1 MRLPS
6 NRFKA
11 ALARGEAQIGLWVAL
26 ADANAA
32 ELLATCGYDWLL
44 IDGEHAPNDVRSILA
59 QLRALAAHPVTPV
72 VRTVD
77 ANPALVKQLLDIG
90 AQTLLVP
97 MVQTAEEARAI
108 VAATR
113 YAPRGIRGMGSG
125 IARASAW
132 NQVDGYVHDAEREIC
147 VLVQVETVEGV
158 ANLEAIAATD
168 GIDGVFFGPADLSAS
183 MGKPGLPQD
192 PEVVATIDRGI
203 ATVLAAGKA
212 PGILSG
218 DPAVAER
225 YLGLG
230 ARFVAVGIDTSLLVR
245 AAVSLAA
252 RFKGRSVDTRSDG
265 LY

>member
-1 MRLPS
+1 MQLPV

-11 ALARGEAQIGLWVAL
+11 ALARGEAQIGLWVGL

-59 QLRALAAHPVTPV
+59 QLRALAPHPVTPV
-72 VRTVD
+72 VRAVD
-77 ANPALVKQLLDIG
+77 ANPALLKQLLDIG

-97 MVQTAEEARAI
+97 MVQSAEEARAV

-125 IARASAW
+125 LARASAW
-132 NQVDGYVHDAEREIC
+132 NQVEGYVHVAEREIC
-147 VLVQVETVEGV
+147 VLVQVETVQGLAE
-158 ANLEAIAATD
+158 LEAIAATD
-168 GIDGVFFGPADLSAS
+168 GVDGVFFGPADLSAS

-192 PEVVATIDRGI
+192 PEVMAAIDRGI
-203 ATVLAAGKA
+203 AAVLAAGKA

-218 DPAVAER
+218 DPALAER

-230 ARFVAVGIDTSLLVR
+230 ARFVAVGLDTSLLVR
-245 AAVSLAA
+245 AARALAA
-252 RFKGRSVDTRSDG
+252 RFKGGAGAARSDG